1 MTEAFEFISEVDFR
15 KDIAVLAK
23 AIRSSDMKPLVLF
36 GENGIGKSPILKH
49 ISGAHEIYKYGSPEN
64 LDQEVKDIIV
74 ESINRGF
81 NQGDSQRSIQHVFSI
96 NDQGLF
102 NEIKKTGLFR
112 CFTMRRTSHAV
123 LTLVLSEPL

>member
-1 MTEAFEFISEVDFR
+1 MTESFEFVSEIEFR

-36 GENGIGKSPILKH
+36 GENGIGKSPILEH
-49 ISGAHEIYKYGSPEN
+49 IGGAHEIHKYGSPKN
-64 LDQEVKDIIV
+64 LDQAIKDIIV
-74 ESINRGF
+74 ESFNRGF

-102 NEIKKTGLFR
+102 NEIKQTGLFR
-112 CFTMRRTSHAV
+112 CFTMRRTSHTV
-123 LTLVLSEPL
+123 LTSVLSEPL